1 MADTSNSPLMAE
13 VAALTEATTE
23 LLTNVNVRKATLNEK
38 VDEAA
43 ASAQAS
49 ALSASASNDSAQL
62 SATALVETELARD
75 TTLTYR
81 DEAIAVVTSNDGSFE
96 SAPGKVPVAGLDG
109 KIDYDYL
116 PLLEHNAK
124 VAEALINGTHE
135 NLQDFFEDREVS
147 IKLTQ
152 NSNQLSEL
160 TAHVDSEVNR
170 LNQSIDSIE
179 PGIPP
184 VYKGLIEQDFL
195 VDGFESA
202 YTAEILR
209 GMGGSG
215 LYSTRNYS
223 IDDGFQALHRPFT
236 VTSTAQFQHNHPNYY
251 RMVGLGELCAIV
263 NGYYVRTT
271 HNDPTL
277 IDQDGAILS
286 APDVPPSVLAKPTG
300 ISLNSDGSVSIDTAG
315 DTQARYMRNLFTDS
329 LEDTRLDLLYL
340 EVWLE
345 KLPVSGELNTTIQS
359 FRHQENA
366 NKLRDLLNFAE
377 KLNFSGA
384 KDLPENGSFR
394 SGIITLVDD
403 NGVPEYAYVN
413 YRLRARSVGKLADRV
428 TKTSYT
434 PGDQTPAISFGV
446 VASSFGGTHGHALD
460 VPLTADEMNSLLS
473 GDTLYVETSYG
484 KSPASPD
491 AESHSHLR
499 EVRWNGTSLVGISL
513 GARAVGAEADT
524 FLAVSS
530 TPPTITSYRKSDGS
544 YGGAINWITE
554 TSPHQHPMD
563 VQIIQDRFPF
573 NLDKAVHHVI
583 DGTNRFKLIKDHEAL
598 NRLRERNNSNA
609 SWVDLALSGL
619 ARFTLDQDSMDSL
632 CSQVWGLDGEGAYIP
647 EAINSYGTTFTTYN
661 VVGSAQANL
670 AKYNRTYKIGTNDAA
685 GRTVARRGFNDPTL
699 YVARTTK
706 PNVVE
711 GYSYM
716 IPLELIVRSPLE
728 IWNPWNLITIDGNGS
743 QGTGAGTQASPWNAA
758 YTRLW
763 WNLMPPKFF
772 SAGVS
777 DPADTTSGGVWIKA
791 QDGNA
796 YPADNSGITITRGN
810 AANYRDANNTLL
822 SNTFRFRYAIAPAWH
837 EFTYANIQ
845 LNNFKNTLKEVLK
858 DVVAGTATDG
868 EIDKLL

>member
-1 MADTSNSPLMAE
+1 MAE
-13 VAALTEATTE
+13 PASGLMTEVATLTHATTQ
-23 LLTNVNVRKATLNEK
+23 LLNSVNVRKVTLDEK
-38 VDEAA
+38 VDAAA
-43 ASAQAS
+43 ASAEAS
-49 ALSASASNDSAQL
+49 AQSAAASNDSATL
-62 SATALVETELARD
+62 AATALDEAEAARD
-75 TTLTYR
+75 TTLSYR
-81 DEAIAVVTSNDGSFE
+81 DQAVAVVTSNDGSFA
-96 SAPGKVPVAGLDG
+96 SAPGKVPVAGMDG
-109 KIDYDYL
+109 KIDFDYL

-124 VAEALINGTHE
+124 VAEALIRATHE
-135 NLQDFFEDREVS
+135 NLQDFFDDRTVA
-147 IKLTQ
+147 TQ
-152 NSNQLSEL
+152 VTSNTTRLSGL
-160 TAHVDSEVNR
+160 TAHVDTQVQR
-170 LNQSIDSIE
+170 LDAKINGIE

-195 VDGFESA
+195 IDGFESA

-223 IDDGFQALHRPFT
+223 VDDGFQALHRPFT

-286 APDVPPSVLAKPTG
+286 APAVPAAVLAKPTG
-300 ISLNSDGSVSIDTAG
+300 VTLNANGTVSIDTAG
-315 DTQARYMRNLFTDS
+315 DTQARYMRNLFTNS

-345 KLPVSGELNTTIQS
+345 KLPAGGELNTTIQS

-366 NKLRDLLNFAE
+366 NRLRDLLNFAE

-394 SGIITLVDD
+394 CGVITFVDA

-413 YRLRARSVGKLADRV
+413 YRLRARSVGKLAPRV
-428 TKTSYT
+428 AKTSYST
-434 PGDQTPAISFGV
+434 GDQTPSISFGV

-460 VPLTADEMNSLLS
+460 VPLTAAEMN
-473 GDTLYVETSYG
+473 TLIGGGTLHVETSYG
-484 KSPASPD
+484 KSPAS
-491 AESHSHLR
+491 AESESHAHLR
-499 EVRWNGTSLVGISL
+499 SLTWNGSTLVGSSL
-513 GARAVGAEADT
+513 GARAVGAPANT
-524 FLAVSS
+524 FTAVSS
-530 TPPTITSYRKSDGS
+530 TPPTVTSYRKADGT
-544 YGGAINWITE
+544 YAGPVLWN
-554 TSPHQHPMD
+554 TSAVPHQHPMD
-563 VQIIQDRFPF
+563 VQMVQDRFPF
-573 NLDKAVHHVI
+573 DLAKAVAHTI
-583 DGTNRFKLIKDHEAL
+583 DNSNRFKLVKDIEAL
-598 NRLRERNNSNA
+598 NRLREGGSPNA
-609 SWVDLALSGL
+609 GWVDLALSGL
-619 ARFTLDQDSMDSL
+619 ARFTLDQDSMDAL
-632 CSQVWGLDGEGAYIP
+632 CSQVWGLDGEGAFIP

-661 VVGSAQANL
+661 VVGTAQANL

-716 IPLELIVRSPLE
+716 VPLELIVRSPLE
-728 IWNPWNLITIDGNGS
+728 VWNPWGLVVIDGDGS

-763 WNLMPPKFF
+763 WNLMPPNFF

-777 DPADTTSGGVWIKA
+777 DPADTTSGGVWIRA
-791 QDGNA
+791 TDGKA

-810 AANYRDANNTLL
+810 AANYRDASNALL
-822 SNTFRFRYAIAPAWH
+822 STTFRFRYAIAPAWH
-837 EFTYANIQ
+837 EFTYANVQ
-845 LNNFKNTLKEVLK
+845 LNNFKNTVRSVLK
-858 DVVAGTATDG
+858 GLVAGSVTAAD
-868 EIDKLL
+868 IDKLL